1 MDPGGMRKKVAEAAA
16 RLRLSKARRDLA
28 KLKAAKKMIE
38 EERAEAAAEER
49 AAAELDN
56 TEYIRWPAFRT
67 METIPEIS
75 ETKSVD
81 IQVHGMKARVYL
93 SRPDEDIVPLR
104 YLKRADKDKIVHR
117 AVWIFRNA
125 RNGRRVNQNKWPT
138 LETIFFDVFRNLKN
152 SPQWDKGLFEDEAG
166 SAATCPPNLEF
177 RQARYNQDNVLHAL
191 ISELFFNVDVMHP
204 TSKPMLWFHLYP
216 KVMGEY
222 LEYWTGYKEKRQDGP
237 CTSGRVV
244 VDYYPD
250 AMYARTV
257 LPMTTVCIVY
267 SPIQPPPK
275 DQTQPT
281 NAPPQPQTLTDNQ
294 PLHKT
299 LSQNF
304 QLHLG
309 QLLTNLHHMHIHRH
323 HLPDQEVFLI
333 NLHGSRLHV
342 QRAIF
347 PSSKISRIYCK
358 KYKPVDTSNT
368 ELHTFRAGDANR
380 RYTEQDLEH
389 DIDQLDWL
397 HTLKE
402 ERTEAP
408 DEDAAPVF
416 RVLASKEYDLWKKS
430 EWHAALKLLA
440 GLNRYLMGGR
450 AKCGVMQNMF
460 EKFPLEEESQPVESS
475 SAARR

>member
-1 MDPGGMRKKVAEAAA
+1 MDPRGMRKKVAEAAA

-38 EERAEAAAEER
+38 EERAEAAAER
-49 AAAELDN
+49 AAAELND
-56 TEYIRWPAFRT
+56 TEYIRWPAFRV

-117 AVWIFRNA
+117 AVWIFRIA
-125 RNGRRVNQNKWPT
+125 RNGRRVNQNRWPT

-152 SPQWDKGLFEDEAG
+152 TPQWDKGLFEDEAG
-166 SAATCPPNLEF
+166 SAATCPTNLEF
-177 RQARYNQDNVLHAL
+177 RQARYNQDN
-191 ISELFFNVDVMHP
+191 
-204 TSKPMLWFHLYP
+204 
-216 KVMGEY
+216 
-222 LEYWTGYKEKRQDGP
+222 
-237 CTSGRVV
+237 
-244 VDYYPD
+244 
-250 AMYARTV
+250 
-257 LPMTTVCIVY
+257 
-267 SPIQPPPK
+267 
-275 DQTQPT
+275 
-281 NAPPQPQTLTDNQ
+281 TLTDNQ

-358 KYKPVDTSNT
+358 KYKPVDNSNT
-368 ELHTFRAGDANR
+368 ELHTFRAGDATR

-408 DEDAAPVF
+408 DEDDAPVF
-416 RVLASKEYDLWKKS
+416 RVLASKEYDLWKKTD
-430 EWHAALKLLA
+430 WHAALKLLA

-460 EKFPLEEESQPVESS
+460 EKFPLEEVESQPVESS
-475 SAARR
+475 SSSAARR

>member
-1 MDPGGMRKKVAEAAA
+1 MDPRGMRKKVAEATA

-56 TEYIRWPAFRT
+56 TEYIIWPAFRV

-125 RNGRRVNQNKWPT
+125 RNGRRVNQNRWPT

-152 SPQWDKGLFEDEAG
+152 SPQWNKGLFEDEAG
-166 SAATCPPNLEF
+166 SAATCPTNLDF

-191 ISELFFNVDVMHP
+191 ISELFFNVDVMRP

-257 LPMTTVCIVY
+257 LPMTT
-267 SPIQPPPK
+267 
-275 DQTQPT
+275 
-281 NAPPQPQTLTDNQ
+281 TLTDNQ

-402 ERTEAP
+402 ERNEAP
-408 DEDAAPVF
+408 DEDDAPVF

-430 EWHAALKLLA
+430 DWHASLKLLA

-460 EKFPLEEESQPVESS
+460 EKFPLEEESQPAEPSS